1 MVVVGPDRRDRFAL
15 GARQWIGGDEPVWPI
30 DGAGQVGAP
39 QVGHGSG
46 VNPDPVQWD
55 PGRADAVAGQVEIPE
70 ILMECRFF
78 GGSRLLHQDRV
89 LVEVDVAGRHQYP
102 SYLREGGGG
111 GERGE
116 RLMVSPVVDS

>member
-1 MVVVGPDRRDRFAL
+1 M
-15 GARQWIGGDEPVWPI
+15 
-30 DGAGQVGAP
+30 GAP

-55 PGRADAVAGQVEIPE
+55 PGSADAVAGQVEIPE
-70 ILMECRFF
+70 ILMECCFL